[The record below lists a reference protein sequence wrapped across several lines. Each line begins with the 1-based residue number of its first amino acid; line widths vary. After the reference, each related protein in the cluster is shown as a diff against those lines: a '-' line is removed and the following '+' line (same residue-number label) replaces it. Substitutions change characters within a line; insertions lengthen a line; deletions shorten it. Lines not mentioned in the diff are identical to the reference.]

1 VEAKL
6 SQSVHE
12 PDAKLMSAEDV
23 WADAQQVA
31 DLLQKNLSKVEP
43 TIGLQ
48 VPLSML
54 LSALGSLGHDELVI
68 LRRRVDELLAV

>member
-1 VEAKL
+1 VEARL

-12 PDAKLMSAEDV
+12 PDAKVMSAEDV
-23 WADAQQVA
+23 WADAQLIA
-31 DLLQKNLSKVEP
+31 DLLHENLSKVEP

-54 LSALGSLGHDELVI
+54 LSALSSLSRDELI
-68 LRRRVDELLAV
+68 NLRRRIDELLAA